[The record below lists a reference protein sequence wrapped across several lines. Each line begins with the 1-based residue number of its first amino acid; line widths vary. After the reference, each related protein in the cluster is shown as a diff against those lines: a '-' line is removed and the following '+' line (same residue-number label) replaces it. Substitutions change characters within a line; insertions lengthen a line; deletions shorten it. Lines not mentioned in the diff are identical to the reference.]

1 MFRVGA
7 HFSASGGIENARQKM
22 LEVGG
27 DCLQVFASSP
37 LRWQIKDSGSFSEPV
52 VSFFHA
58 PYLINLNGGEELFN
72 KSVQCLINHM
82 KIVEREKG
90 EGLIFHPG
98 SKKIGQQVK
107 KGIEMVL
114 AKTKGNLIIENSAN
128 KAGSDPEE
136 IFWIMKNIDNKRLLF
151 CLDTAHAFEAGH
163 LNQEWPQPV
172 VIHANDSA
180 TASGSKN
187 DRHARIG
194 EGLIGIEKFQEL
206 IKKYNDIPWIM
217 EIPGEVVKEDINN
230 LRKLWT
236 QSKK

>member
-22 LEVGG
+22 MEVGG

-37 LRWQIKDSGSFSEPV
+37 LRWQIKDPGSFSEPV

-58 PYLINLNGGEELFN
+58 PYLINLNGSEELFD
-72 KSVQCLINHM
+72 KSVKCLIDHM

-90 EGLIFHPG
+90 QGLIFHPG

-107 KGIEMVL
+107 EGIEIVL
-114 AKTKGNLIIENSAN
+114 QKTKGNLIVENSAN
-128 KAGSDPEE
+128 KAGMDPEE
-136 IFWIMKNIDNKRLLF
+136 IFWIMEKVDNKRLSF
-151 CLDTAHAFEAGH
+151 CLDTAHAFEAGY
-163 LNQEWPQPV
+163 LNEEWPKPV
-172 VIHANDSA
+172 VIHANDSV

-194 EGLIGIEKFQEL
+194 EGLIGTERFQKL
-206 IKKYNDIPWIM
+206 VSKYNNIPWIM
-217 EIPGEVVKEDINN
+217 EIPGEITKEDIDN

-236 QSKK
+236 QSKR